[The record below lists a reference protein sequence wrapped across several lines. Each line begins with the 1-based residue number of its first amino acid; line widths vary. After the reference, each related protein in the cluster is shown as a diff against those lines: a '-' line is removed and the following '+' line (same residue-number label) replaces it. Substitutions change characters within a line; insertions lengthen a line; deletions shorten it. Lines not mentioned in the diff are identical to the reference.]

1 LISSA
6 LLIVVT
12 RNVAS
17 WAGGHTPYAV
27 AVKAVLED
35 GAVDL
40 AQIGRARFDF
50 DTYNDAVGMKEV
62 FDSVAFAEKLWIRG
76 HTEKFLLPRPVSDE
90 HTLQLE
96 AGARGNGAFLDH
108 ELGRTGLLGDLS
120 GDVLNAERSASPLSF
135 GGVPTQMKMTVSG
148 ADGPRQRL
156 PCRRCVR
163 PCERKQGFRRGTASK
178 IDTTPAFRRA
188 MRSLS
193 MSVQVTSCPAAARHA
208 PVTSPT

>member
-1 LISSA
+1 MARRAHS
-6 LLIVVT
+6 VMQ
-12 RNVAS
+12 
-17 WAGGHTPYAV
+17 W

-76 HTEKFLLPRPVSDE
+76 HTEKILAATAVSDE

-120 GDVLNAERSASPLSF
+120 GDVLNCGEIRLTALFRWSAHADEND
-135 GGVPTQMKMTVSG
+135 VSG
-148 ADGPRQRL
+148 ADGLASVCRVGDASGLARGSKDFVEVRL
-156 PCRRCVR
+156 
-163 PCERKQGFRRGTASK
+163 EN
-178 IDTTPAFRRA
+178 
-188 MRSLS
+188 
-193 MSVQVTSCPAAARHA
+193 RHDA
-208 PVTSPT
+208 GL